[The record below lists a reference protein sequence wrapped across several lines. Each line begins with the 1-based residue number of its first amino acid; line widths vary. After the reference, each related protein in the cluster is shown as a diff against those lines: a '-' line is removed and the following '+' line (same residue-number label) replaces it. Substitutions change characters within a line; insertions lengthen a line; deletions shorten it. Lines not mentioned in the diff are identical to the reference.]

1 MSALR
6 ASKVVNALP
15 GSLDASTVYF
25 VRIGAGFDIYV
36 TNESGMVVA
45 YPLNAGGGGATLSGS
60 ATIILPDGRGHI
72 EHTQTVA
79 AVGIVPANTI
89 VAFFAAGLDDDEN
102 NAELLDPACNP
113 VAVAG
118 TDEITIT
125 ATFREPTSG
134 PVKIIWKVL

>member
-1 MSALR
+1 VSAFL

-15 GSLDASTVYF
+15 GVLVASTVYF

-45 YPLNAGGGGATLSGS
+45 YPLNAGGGGGTLSGT
-60 ATIILPDGRGHI
+60 ATITLPNGRGVL
-72 EHTQTVA
+72 EWTETVA
-79 AVGIVPANTI
+79 AVGIVPANTV

-102 NAELLDPACNP
+102 NAEMLDPNCNP

-125 ATFREPTSG
+125 GTFREPTSG